1 MTRRLEG
8 FTASRGA
15 GRCGLH
21 VARDVL
27 PLHDAL
33 VHADPLLQRD
43 TTRLTRLM
51 HPANMSVLVS
61 SRTARN
67 HQVATRAHN
76 DVGACDTR

>member
-1 MTRRLEG
+1 MQNTGGQYTQEIVP
-8 FTASRGA
+8 SWK
-15 GRCGLH
+15 
-21 VARDVL
+21 L
-27 PLHDAL
+27 PQE
-33 VHADPLLQRD
+33 DPLLQRD